1 MAQGDQLW
9 QPQTGGGGGGGGGHL
24 QRRTIQSMTLTLKHV
39 GPGIN
44 CGVVTTEKYL
54 WFYIWDD
61 MPPL

>member
-9 QPQTGGGGGGGGGHL
+9 QPQTEGGGHL
-24 QRRTIQSMTLTLKHV
+24 QRLTIQSMTLTLKHV

-44 CGVVTTEKYL
+44 CSVVTTENYL
-54 WFYIWDD
+54 WFYIRDD

>member
-9 QPQTGGGGGGGGGHL
+9 QPQMVRGEGHL
-24 QRRTIQSMTLTLKHV
+24 QRGTIQSKTLTLKHV

-44 CGVVTTEKYL
+44 CSVVTTEKCL
-54 WFYIWDD
+54 WFYIRDD